1 MNTYCVAV
9 RCYVS
14 KSGNNKIAEWYS
26 ELSGG
31 EKADADEF
39 LTIMR
44 KVPFAN
50 WKMNDYRSR
59 LKGKAQH
66 LGELRWQSEKKQ
78 HRLIGFFSQGVWYAV
93 MGCVHKQNIYNPPD
107 ALNTSERRRKEILNR
122 EVNTVEYD
130 V

>member
-1 MNTYCVAV
+1 MNAYRVAV

-14 KSGNNKIAEWYS
+14 RGGNNKIAEWYS
-26 ELSGG
+26 DLSGG

-44 KVPFAN
+44 KVPFAD
-50 WKMNDYRSR
+50 WKMNEYRPR
-59 LKGKAQH
+59 LKGKARY
-66 LGELRWQSEKKQ
+66 LGELRWKSENKQ
-78 HRLIGFFSQGVWYAV
+78 HRLIGFFFEGIWYAV
-93 MGCVHKQNIYNPPD
+93 MGCIHKQNIYNPAD
-107 ALNTSERRRKEILNR
+107 ALVTSERRRREILNK